1 VRAIPIRNVYYLL
14 LYAWDRFT
22 PKQQIEVGE
31 DSSPDLPHLLARV
44 LVERT
49 RSLLRRGLD
58 RGYEGCVEELASPR
72 GRFLLADSVKRSSSA
87 RGRLVCQ
94 FDELSADVV
103 HNRILK
109 AALGTFAR
117 SDAVEAPLRAE
128 LWEIGRKFDAIT
140 DVPFT
145 RHLFKKL
152 QLSRNIS
159 HYGLLMRICEMVL
172 ELMLPEERGQG
183 SRFAN
188 ILQNEERMSAIFE
201 VFVRNFYKQELK
213 TFTVAS
219 EVIAWDTGSDLVS
232 HMNYLPSML
241 TDVTLRSP
249 THTIVIDTKFYGETL
264 VSHLGGQKKVR
275 SAHLYQ
281 LLSYLT
287 NLANRKGPDEQVE
300 GLLLY
305 PCTDGNELR
314 LEFQLVGHRVR
325 ACTIDLTQP
334 WLKIHEEM
342 MAIMAY

>member
-1 VRAIPIRNVYYLL
+1 
-14 LYAWDRFT
+14 
-22 PKQQIEVGE
+22 
-31 DSSPDLPHLLARV
+31 
-44 LVERT
+44 
-49 RSLLRRGLD
+49 
-58 RGYEGCVEELASPR
+58 
-72 GRFLLADSVKRSSSA
+72 
-87 RGRLVCQ
+87 
-94 FDELSADVV
+94 V

-109 AALGTFAR
+109 AALGTLAR
-117 SDAVEAPLRAE
+117 SDAVEAPLRTDLRE
-128 LWEIGRKFDAIT
+128 LRTKLGAIS
-140 DVPFT
+140 DVPLT
-145 RHLFKKL
+145 HHLFKKL

-172 ELMLPEERGQG
+172 ELMLPEERGRG

-201 VFVRNFYKQELK
+201 AFVRNFYKQELK

-219 EVIAWDTGSDLVS
+219 EVIAWDTDSNLVS
-232 HMNYLPSML
+232 HVNYLPSML

-249 THTIVIDTKFYGETL
+249 IRTIVIDAIFYGETL

-287 NLANRKGPDEQVE
+287 NMANRKGPDEKAE

-305 PCTDGNELR
+305 PCIEGTELR

-325 ACTIDLTQP
+325 AYTIDLTRSWP
-334 WLKIHEEM
+334 DIHDEM
-342 MAIMAY
+342 MTVILDPS